1 MTIDLSKVDLSKVDL
16 SKVDLSKVEDEKR
29 DMNTDSYVIGVD
41 VGTGSARAG
50 VFDRKGRTLGIGVE
64 PFQTWR
70 PQPYFVEQSSDDIWR
85 AVGVAVRTSLAAAK
99 ISPDQVAGISYD
111 ATCSLVV
118 LDRSGHPLTVDTE
131 GDNQRNVIVWMDH
144 RATAEAGEI
153 DRGYHDVLRY
163 VGGSISPEMETP
175 KLLWLKRHLPE
186 TWKLAGKFL
195 DLADFLV
202 YRSAGIDARSL
213 CTVVCKWTYLGHEG
227 DNGRWDHDFFNSVG
241 LDDLFDGDKVTANVR
256 PIGTAVGKLTTA
268 SAKELGLSLDCVVGV
283 GMIDAHAGG
292 LGLLGAA
299 LRDKENATSTA
310 DNASELSSVPDRLDL
325 SRLET
330 ALGLIVGTSSCLM
343 AVSREPRFIP
353 SIWGPYYGAMVP
365 GLWLTE
371 GGESAAGAAI
381 DHVVANHANAA
392 ALFQAAAQSGSTPY
406 ELLNAEIARLTEAA
420 KLPCSALLTR
430 DIHTLPY
437 YLGNRSP
444 HADPHARGLMDGLS
458 LDDSITTQALQYY
471 ATLQSL
477 AYGTR
482 EVIETMNANG
492 YRIDMLYVTG
502 GGTKN
507 PLLLQEFADATG
519 LSLALPREPEA
530 VLLGTAMLAA
540 AAAGLYSDVPSAMY
554 AMSGSGGTV
563 IPNAAV
569 SEYHQA
575 KFVIY
580 QELYQQQLAR
590 RTQMASFQH
599 QADFGVQKDQ

>member
-1 MTIDLSKVDLSKVDL
+1 
-16 SKVDLSKVEDEKR
+16 
-29 DMNTDSYVIGVD
+29 MNTDNCVIGVD

-50 VFDRKGRTLGIGVE
+50 VFDRYGRTLGIGIE
-64 PFQTWR
+64 PIQTWR
-70 PQPYFVEQSSDDIWR
+70 PRPHYVEQSSDDIWR
-85 AVGVAVRTSLAAAK
+85 AVGVAVRAALAAAK
-99 ISPDQVAGISYD
+99 IRPEQVAGISYD

-118 LDRSGHPLTVDTE
+118 LDRSGQPLSVDTE
-131 GDNQRNVIVWMDH
+131 GDNERNVIVWMDH
-144 RATAEAGEI
+144 RATGEAEEI
-153 DRGYHDVLRY
+153 NSGAYEVLRY

-175 KLLWLKRHLPE
+175 KLLWLKRHLPA
-186 TWKLAGKFL
+186 TWKEAGKFY
-195 DLADFLV
+195 DLADFMV
-202 YRSAGIDARSL
+202 SRSAGIDVRSL

-227 DNGRWDHDFFNSVG
+227 ENGRWDHEFFNTVG
-241 LDDLFDGDKVTANVR
+241 LEDLFDGDKVVSDVR
-256 PIGTAVGKLTTA
+256 PIGTGVGKLTA
-268 SAKELGLSLDCVVGV
+268 ISANELGLTIDCIVGV

-299 LRDKENATSTA
+299 LRDNSAKHESDRNSSSI
-310 DNASELSSVPDRLDL
+310 ASDAFSSVPHRLDL

-353 SIWGPYYGAMVP
+353 SIWGPYFGAMVP

-371 GGESAAGAAI
+371 GGESASGAAI
-381 DHVVANHANAA
+381 DHAVANHANAA
-392 ALFQAAAQSGSTPY
+392 ALFQLSSQNGITPY
-406 ELLNAEIARLTEAA
+406 ELLNAEIARLAESA
-420 KLPCSALLTR
+420 KLPHPALLTR
-430 DIHTLPY
+430 DLHTLPY

-471 ATLQSL
+471 ATIQSL

-482 EVIETMNANG
+482 EVVETMNANG
-492 YRIDMLYVTG
+492 YRIDTLFVTG

-540 AAAGLYSDVPSAMY
+540 AAAGIYADVPSAMY
-554 AMSGSGGTV
+554 AMSASGG
-563 IPNAAV
+563 IISPNATTF
-569 SEYHQA
+569 EYHRVKYQ
-575 KFVIY
+575 IY
-580 QELYQQQLAR
+580 QELYQQQLSR
-590 RTQMASFQH
+590 RKRMTSF
-599 QADFGVQKDQ
+599 G